1 MSQRDKINVLF
12 VCMGNICRSPMAEAL
27 FVDQVERA
35 GLSER
40 FYVDSAGTGGWH
52 AGEPPDARMT
62 ATAQARGVSM
72 SGAARQVTLD
82 DLGAFQYVLCMD
94 SDNLHNVRA
103 LGDGD
108 ATIELMLSYHKQCG
122 ETDVPD
128 PYYGGEEGFDRVY
141 ELLDVSTAALL
152 KSLCARHIE
161 S

>member
-40 FYVDSAGTGGWH
+40 FHVDSAGTGGWH

-62 ATAQARGVSM
+62 ATAQIRGISM

-82 DLGAFQYVLCMD
+82 DLG
-94 SDNLHNVRA
+94 
-103 LGDGD
+103 
-108 ATIELMLSYHKQCG
+108 
-122 ETDVPD
+122 
-128 PYYGGEEGFDRVY
+128 
-141 ELLDVSTAALL
+141 
-152 KSLCARHIE
+152 
-161 S
+161 